1 MRPGISAV
9 KQASGAKHVAA
20 QARRSEP
27 VRFGLLAAFV
37 LSMAGQAAGARAGEP
52 PVGEAI
58 VAATGGTSGP
68 NASLPTAPTG
78 AQPAIPQDTGAASGP
93 ETSDANA
100 TAHPNLNDPFEP
112 MNRAIFQFDV
122 KLDRWLL
129 KPAAKGY
136 RTALPKP
143 MRNSVRNL
151 LDNLASP
158 ITLANSLLQANWP
171 RAGETV
177 KRFAVNTTLG
187 VGGLFDPATKRGLPR
202 YDEDLGQT
210 FAVWGVSEGP
220 YLVLPILGPRPPRD
234 ALGWVGDHAFDPL
247 TYIFWNSPFWQPLA
261 VDAVDL
267 TDKRSRNIETVD
279 QIERTSLDFYA
290 TVRSLY
296 RQTRNA
302 QIQNAENAPAS
313 ATPVSAQ
320 DFEFDDRQPAHP

>member
-1 MRPGISAV
+1 MRPGMAAV
-9 KQASGAKHVAA
+9 KRTCGRSNTTEQAWRSGPI
-20 QARRSEP
+20 RY
-27 VRFGLLAAFV
+27 GLLVV
-37 LSMAGQAAGARAGEP
+37 LVLCMTGHAARALGDEP
-52 PVGEAI
+52 SVGDAI
-58 VAATGGTSGP
+58 TTATGATDRP
-68 NASLPTAPTG
+68 NAFPATTQTEASAGSPHDLDTA
-78 AQPAIPQDTGAASGP
+78 AGP
-93 ETSDANA
+93 ETSDAGA
-100 TAHPNLNDPFEP
+100 TVHPHLNDPLESV
-112 MNRAIFQFDV
+112 NRAIFQFDV
-122 KLDRWLL
+122 TLDRWLL

-136 RTALPKP
+136 RSALPQP
-143 MRNSVRNL
+143 VRNSVRNFF
-151 LDNLASP
+151 DNLAAP

-171 RAGETV
+171 RAGGTV

-220 YLVLPILGPRPPRD
+220 YLVLPLLGPRPPRD
-234 ALGWVGDHAFDPL
+234 ALGWIGDHAFDPL
-247 TYIFWNSPFWQPLA
+247 TYIFWDSPFWQPLA

-302 QIQNAENAPAS
+302 QIQNAENAPAA

-320 DFEFDDRQPAHP
+320 DFEFDDHP

>member
-9 KQASGAKHVAA
+9 KRASGARHGAA

-27 VRFGLLAAFV
+27 VRYGLLAAFV
-37 LSMAGQAAGARAGEP
+37 LSMAGQAAGARADES

-58 VAATGGTSGP
+58 TAATGGTGRSDTPG
-68 NASLPTAPTG
+68 AAAPAG
-78 AQPAIPQDTGAASGP
+78 AQPAIPQETGTASTP

-100 TAHPNLNDPFEP
+100 TAHPNINDPFEP
-112 MNRAIFQFDV
+112 MNRAVFQFDV
-122 KLDRWLL
+122 KLDRWVL

-143 MRNSVRNL
+143 VRNSVRNF

-220 YLVLPILGPRPPRD
+220 YLVWPVLGPRPPRD

-296 RQTRNA
+296 RQTRSS
-302 QIQNAENAPAS
+302 QIQNAENAPAA